1 MLKRLFAMALIV
13 ALPVRAADVP
23 GGLQAWEED
32 PARIFDASEVELDEF
47 LWAARPLVVFANSER
62 DPAFEDQMESIFAEI
77 DLLVER
83 RPGEEEDLVED
94 VRQRQQRRPDI
105 EGEAVL
111 LERRE
116 FPADHVVAFEQ
127 RDGMASGAQSDGCSE
142 PTDATTDHHD
152 TATHRSTLPRITLP
166 AATAASGSIPS
177 PPTVATSGSR
187 KYRAKP
193 SVCITDMYPY

>member
-77 DLLVER
+77 DLLVDRHVVLITDTDPGGRSALR
-83 RPGEEEDLVED
+83 RRLRPRGFMLALIGKDGEVKLRKPLPWTVRELNRSIDKMPM
-94 VRQRQQRRPDI
+94 RQRELR
-105 EGEAVL
+105 
-111 LERRE
+111 ER
-116 FPADHVVAFEQ
+116 
-127 RDGMASGAQSDGCSE
+127 
-142 PTDATTDHHD
+142 
-152 TATHRSTLPRITLP
+152 
-166 AATAASGSIPS
+166 
-177 PPTVATSGSR
+177 
-187 KYRAKP
+187 
-193 SVCITDMYPY
+193 